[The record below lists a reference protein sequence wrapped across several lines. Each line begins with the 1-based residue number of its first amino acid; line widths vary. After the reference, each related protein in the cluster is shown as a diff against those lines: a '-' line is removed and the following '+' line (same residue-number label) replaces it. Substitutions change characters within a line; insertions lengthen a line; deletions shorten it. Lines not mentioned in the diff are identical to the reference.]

1 MFIIII
7 YHDTI
12 TTTLLSLFVSII
24 VIIMLD
30 IGVAVVVSTIPSP
43 IRIFDSE
50 IIVEN
55 RESSMMID

>member
-24 VIIMLD
+24 VIIMID
-30 IGVAVVVSTIPSP
+30 TGVVMVVNIIPSP
-43 IRIFDSE
+43 VRIFVSIDFD
-50 IIVEN
+50 
-55 RESSMMID
+55 REGE